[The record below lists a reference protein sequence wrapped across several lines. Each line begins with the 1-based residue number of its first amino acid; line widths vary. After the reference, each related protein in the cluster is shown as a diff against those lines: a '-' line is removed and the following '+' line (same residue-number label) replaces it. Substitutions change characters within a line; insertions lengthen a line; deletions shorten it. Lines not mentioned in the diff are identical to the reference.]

1 MKIAVVGL
9 GRVFKHYINKL
20 VKKIQRNDNENFI
33 IFESNEKIKF
43 NKIILATHADQS
55 LDILEKPTKNENDI
69 FSAFKIVG
77 EFLDKSILKPNNI
90 SFPSSRI
97 EFGKLIKQI

>member
-1 MKIAVVGL
+1 MEEIKLKENNLNKKQPSNIEAEQALIGSILVNND
-9 GRVFKHYINKL
+9 IN
-20 VKKIQRNDNENFI
+20 
-33 IFESNEKIKF
+33 
-43 NKIILATHADQS
+43 
-55 LDILEKPTKNENDI
+55 TKNENDI